1 MIEEGVVSLMKRKIK
16 SKLLIAGTIAA
27 LGLFVGS
34 NSSYISAKSYHKAVT
49 KIAGNGNYAVYH
61 YASKMGPSGKFTST
75 KYFKHAQIQSK
86 QSIAT
91 KKGKFW
97 KIIVDGRTVGWVNQN
112 FFARN
117 KISVA
122 QNVSLV
128 QNNQYSF
135 NTKDAI
141 NYVTNSAGTAVDTS
155 KVTVSKSKINSG
167 TPGKTTVDY
176 SYGKAKATVNVT
188 VRSEKNEGIA
198 RADKK
203 PMNGPKEVSTWKG
216 SSKSSSRN

>member
-1 MIEEGVVSLMKRKIK
+1 MKKRFKNT
-16 SKLLIAGTIAA
+16 LLVAGTIAA
-27 LGLFVGS
+27 VGLFVGS
-34 NSSYISAKSYHKAVT
+34 NNSYISAKSYHKAVT
-49 KIAGNGNYAVYH
+49 KIAGKGNYAVYH
-61 YASKMGPSGKFTST
+61 HASKKGPSGKFTST

-86 QSIAT
+86 KSINT

-122 QNVSLV
+122 NKVSLV

-141 NYVTNSAGTAVDTS
+141 NYVTDSAGTAVDAS
-155 KVTVSKSKINSG
+155 KVNVSKSKIN
-167 TPGKTTVDY
+167 
-176 SYGKAKATVNVT
+176 
-188 VRSEKNEGIA
+188 
-198 RADKK
+198 
-203 PMNGPKEVSTWKG
+203 
-216 SSKSSSRN
+216 